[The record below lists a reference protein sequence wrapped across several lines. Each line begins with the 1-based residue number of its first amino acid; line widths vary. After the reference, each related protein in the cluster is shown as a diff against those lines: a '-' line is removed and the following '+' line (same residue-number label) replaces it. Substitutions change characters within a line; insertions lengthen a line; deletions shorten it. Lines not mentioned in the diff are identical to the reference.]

1 MLSRINCAKCI
12 GIEAEPVTVEVDISP
27 GIGIHLTGM
36 ADTAIKESVIRVTT
50 ALKSS
55 GFRIPGHRIVVNL
68 APADIRKSGSGFDL
82 AIALG
87 IIFSSGQCPEGDIK
101 DYLVM
106 GELGLDGSLRDI
118 PGCLPMAQ
126 LASGLGY
133 KGIILP
139 KGSAYEATRIKGP
152 DIYYAYTINDVL
164 RILNEEIYRS
174 AYDARRIACHEE
186 DAAIQMPDIPDM
198 SEISG
203 QAAAKRA
210 LEVSAA
216 GGHNM
221 LMIGT
226 PGSGKSTLAKAML
239 GILPPMSEE
248 EANETGKL
256 YSIAGLPLPPGNTRP
271 FRSPYRSTTLTAMTG
286 GGESLMPGEISL
298 SNNGILFLD
307 EAAEMP
313 ARLLNSIKEP
323 LENGTITIS
332 RIRNKVTFPSRF
344 ILILASNPCPC
355 GYYGEGDRCRCSA
368 GKISSYLSRL
378 SGPLLDRIDIKV
390 FIPPV
395 SGHDLT
401 GGQRGE
407 TSEEIRRRVIVARDI
422 QKARFGG
429 DTCKLNGTM
438 ARNEVN
444 LYCSPDP
451 KDIEFCGRLID
462 RYRLSARGYVR
473 MLKVARTIADL
484 EGSENITRMHLTEA
498 VSYRTAGEMG
508 RL

>member
-27 GIGIHLTGM
+27 GIGIHLIGM
-36 ADTAIKESVIRVTT
+36 PDIAIKESVIRVTT

-82 AIALG
+82 GIALG
-87 IIFSSGQCPEGDIK
+87 IIFSSGQAPEGDIGR
-101 DYLVM
+101 YMVM

-118 PGCLPMAQ
+118 PGGLPMGQ
-126 LASGLGY
+126 LAHELGFR
-133 KGIILP
+133 GMILP
-139 KGSAYEATRIKGP
+139 KGSASEATHIDGLEV
-152 DIYYAYTINDVL
+152 YYADNINDVL
-164 RILNEEIYRS
+164 HILNEEIYRS
-174 AYDARRIACHEE
+174 AYDARRLTGHVE
-186 DAAIQMPDIPDM
+186 DSSALMPDIPDM
-198 SEISG
+198 SEIAG
-203 QAAAKRA
+203 QTAAKRA
-210 LEVSAA
+210 LEISAA

-256 YSIAGLPLPPGNTRP
+256 YSIAGIALPQGNTRP

-286 GGESLMPGEISL
+286 GGENLMPGEISL

-401 GGQRGE
+401 AANRSE
-407 TSEEIRRRVIVARDI
+407 SSEEIRKRVVAARDI
-422 QKARFGG
+422 QNDRFGG
-429 DTCKLNGTM
+429 DPRKLNGTM
-438 ARNEVN
+438 TRNEME
-444 LYCSPDP
+444 LYCSPSP
-451 KDIEFCGRLID
+451 NDIGFCSKLID
-462 RYRLSARGYVR
+462 RYHLSARGYFR

-484 EGSENITRMHLTEA
+484 EGSKDITREHLTEA
-498 VSYRTAGEMG
+498 VSYRTAGEMEPF
-508 RL
+508 